1 MGAKFVLMSN
11 EQQKLSHKGYF
22 DLILNTISVGHDIHQ
37 YIDLLSSSG
46 TLVELGILIFSFN
59 LISLLYIWI

>member
-46 TLVELGILIFSFN
+46 TLVELGGVMEPHN
-59 LISLLYIWI
+59 LN